1 MGLKLNLSSK
11 KYIFRM
17 ILNDKQWRKVI
28 FLYITEYKNWL
39 LSTKLHENGSVS
51 QDFLM
56 QS

>member
-39 LSTKLHENGSVS
+39 LSTKLHENCSVS

>member
-39 LSTKLHENGSVS
+39 LSTKSHENGSVS